1 MSKVDRAGGWDTF
14 LVRNRTGWDR
24 GLKVEASGKGL
35 VGHAGA
41 VLLHRVADRSGLVVR
56 LRGAMRASPWTLD
69 RANVLVGLVV
79 GIALSARNLRQAELM
94 ARHHAG
100 LVGDGASDSTLWR
113 MLGEIDDRARIRI
126 AQARA
131 GVRARVWDL
140 LAERG
145 TGFPWLVIL
154 SRPLVGWSVVD
165 LDATVIT
172 CSSRKERAAG
182 TYKGTWGFHPLAA
195 WSANTLECLAM
206 MLRPGNAGSNTVSE
220 HIAVIGDALAQI
232 PRGYRNKILIRIDGA
247 GASHGLIEYLLSL
260 SSTRRKVV
268 FTSGFTITA
277 AEEAAIAHLPE
288 HAWTHA
294 IEQDGMIDPVA
305 QVAELTGL
313 WRRAGWPD
321 ELRYIARRVKPSRRH
336 AKKLTEFE
344 KATGWRYQLI
354 VTNIRDL
361 GRAVPGSHH
370 VYFLDTLH
378 RQHAAVE
385 DRVRTEKATGIRT
398 LPFHGYERNQA
409 WILAANVAA
418 DLLAYLQLIGLDE
431 HRGLAAAE
439 PETLRATIL
448 HIPARLA
455 SHARRRILKIEQ
467 TWPWATAVVAAWE
480 RLGAIPAPA

>member
-1 MSKVDRAGGWDTF
+1 M
-14 LVRNRTGWDR
+14 RNRTGWDR

-41 VLLHRVADRSGLVVR
+41 VLLHRVADRSGLVAR
-56 LRGAMRASPWTLD
+56 LRGAMRASPWMLD

-79 GIALSARNLRQAELM
+79 GIALGARNLRQAELLS
-94 ARHHAG
+94 RHHAG

-113 MLGEIDDRARIRI
+113 MLGEIDDRARARI
-126 AQARA
+126 AKARA

-140 LAERG
+140 LAERDA
-145 TGFPWLVIL
+145 GFPWLVIL
-154 SRPLVGWSVVD
+154 GRPLVGWSVID

-220 HIAVIGDALAQI
+220 HIAVIGDALAQV
-232 PRGYRNKILIRIDGA
+232 PRGYRNRILIRIDGA
-247 GASHGLIEYLLSL
+247 GASHGLIEFLLSL
-260 SSTRRKVV
+260 STARRKVA

-277 AEEAAIAHLPE
+277 AEEAAIAELPE
-288 HAWTHA
+288 HAWAAA
-294 IEQDGMIDPVA
+294 IEQDGSIDPVA
-305 QVAELTGL
+305 QVAELTGV
-313 WRRAGWPD
+313 WRRSGWPKD
-321 ELRYIARRVKPSRRH
+321 LRYIARRVKPSRRH

-344 KATGWRYQLI
+344 KATGWRYQLV
-354 VTNIRDL
+354 VTNIHDL
-361 GRAVPGSHH
+361 GRTVPGSHH

-378 RQHAAVE
+378 RQHAVVE
-385 DRVRTEKATGIRT
+385 DRVRTEKATGIRA

-409 WILAANVAA
+409 WLLAANIAS
-418 DLLAYLQLIGLDE
+418 DLIAYLQLLGLDE
-431 HRGLAAAE
+431 QRDLAAAE
-439 PETLRATIL
+439 PESLRVMVL

-455 SHARRRILKIEQ
+455 THARQRILKIEQ
-467 TWPWATAVVAAWE
+467 TWPWATAVVEAWQ